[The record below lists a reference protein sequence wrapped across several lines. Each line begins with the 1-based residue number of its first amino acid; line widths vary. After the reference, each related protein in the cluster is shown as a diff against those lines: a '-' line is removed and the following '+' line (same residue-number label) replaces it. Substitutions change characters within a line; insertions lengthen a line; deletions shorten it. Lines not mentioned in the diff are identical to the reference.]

1 MASMTAPPAITLR
14 FDAGTL
20 LLDGFLEG
28 ASEGATLPG
37 CVWDPRVRRYRAP
50 AWRYRE
56 LVTALTRMARAGTLS
71 FTDEA
76 RGYNTLSVTHRAQRT
91 PFEHQREAI
100 AAWRAAGNRGVV
112 VLPTGAGKSYVAEMA
127 IALAQRSA
135 LVVAPTLDLM
145 NQWYDVLVTAFG
157 EKVGLLGGGYHE
169 PGDLTVSTYD
179 SAWMHMDRLGARWGL
194 IIYDECHHLPGASF
208 LGSAESAIAPF
219 RLGLTATLERSDGRE
234 ALLDDRVGA
243 VVYSRGIK
251 ELAGDHLAE
260 YSVET
265 MMVDLT
271 PEEAA
276 AYNEHRETY
285 RSFVSSEGIRM
296 ASPDG
301 WARFLQASARSPE
314 GRRALLSYQQQKR
327 IALASQGKLEV
338 LEGLLRQHAKDRTLI
353 FTNDNDTVYA
363 IARRFLIPA
372 ITHQTDVKERREVLE
387 RFNSGAYPA
396 VVTSRVLNEGVNIP
410 EARVAIVLSG
420 TASVREHVQRLG
432 RILRRQE
439 GKTAILYE
447 VITRGTA
454 EEHQSGRRREHD
466 AYR

>member
-1 MASMTAPPAITLR
+1 MTAPPAITLR
-14 FDAGTL
+14 FDAGDPPARRL
-20 LLDGFLEG
+20 RRGRQRG
-28 ASEGATLPG
+28 RHPPG

-50 AWRYRE
+50 RLALPRAWSPPSPR
-56 LVTALTRMARAGTLS
+56 LARAGGSLLR
-71 FTDEA
+71 
-76 RGYNTLSVTHRAQRT
+76 RGPRVQHLSVTHRAQRT

-234 ALLDDRVGA
+234 ALLNDRVGA

-314 GRRALLSYQQQKR
+314 GPPGAALLPAASASRWPRRASWRCSK
-327 IALASQGKLEV
+327 ACS
-338 LEGLLRQHAKDRTLI
+338 DST
-353 FTNDNDTVYA
+353 
-363 IARRFLIPA
+363 P
-372 ITHQTDVKERREVLE
+372 
-387 RFNSGAYPA
+387 
-396 VVTSRVLNEGVNIP
+396 
-410 EARVAIVLSG
+410 G
-420 TASVREHVQRLG
+420 TAR
-432 RILRRQE
+432 
-439 GKTAILYE
+439 
-447 VITRGTA
+447 
-454 EEHQSGRRREHD
+454 
-466 AYR
+466 

>member
-1 MASMTAPPAITLR
+1 MTLAITLR

-20 LLDGFLEG
+20 LLDGAPQDF
-28 ASEGATLPG
+28 ASPAGS
-37 CVWDPRVRRYRAP
+37 VWDPRVKQWRAP
-50 AWRYRE
+50 AWKYRE
-56 LVTALTRMARAGTLS
+56 VLTALTRAARAGEIEV
-71 FTDEA
+71 TDAA
-76 RGYNTLSVTHRAQRT
+76 RAYNTLTLTHRAQRP
-91 PFEHQREAI
+91 PFAHQTEAV
-100 AAWRAAGNRGVV
+100 AAWKRAGNRGVV
-112 VLPTGAGKSYVAEMA
+112 VLPTGSGKSYVAEMA
-127 IALAQRSA
+127 IATAQRSA

-169 PGDLTVSTYD
+169 PADLTVSTYD

-194 IIYDECHHLPGASF
+194 LIFDECHHLPGASY
-208 LGSAESAIAPF
+208 LGAAESSLAPF

-243 VVYSRGIK
+243 VVYAKGIK
-251 ELAGDHLAE
+251 ELAGDHLAD
-260 YSVET
+260 YSIET
-265 MMVDLT
+265 LMVDLT
-271 PEEAA
+271 PDEAE
-276 AYNEHRETY
+276 AYGLHRETY
-285 RSFVSSEGIRM
+285 RDFVAGEGIRM
-296 ASPDG
+296 GSPDG
-301 WARFLQASARSPE
+301 WQRFLMASARSSE
-314 GRRALLSYQQQKR
+314 GRRAFLSYQLQKR
-327 IALASQGKLEV
+327 IALASEGKIEV

-353 FTNDNDTVYA
+353 FTNDNDTVYT
-363 IARRFLIPA
+363 IARRFLVPA
-372 ITHQTDVKERREVLE
+372 ITHQTDVKERREILE
-387 RFNSGAYPA
+387 RFNDGRYPA

-439 GKTAILYE
+439 GKRAILYE

-454 EEHQSGRRREHD
+454 EEHQSDRRREHD

>member
-1 MASMTAPPAITLR
+1 MPPMAAQPSITLR

-20 LLDGFLEG
+20 LIDGFLEG

-37 CVWDPRVRRYRAP
+37 CVWDARVQRLRSP

-56 LVTALTRMARAGTLS
+56 VVTALTRLARGGTIA

-76 RGYNTLSVTHRAQRT
+76 RGYAVLEVTHRAQRT
-91 PFEHQREAI
+91 PFEHQREAV

-145 NQWYDVLVTAFG
+145 NQWYDILLTAFG

-169 PGDLTVSTYD
+169 PGDLTVATYD

-194 IIYDECHHLPGASF
+194 VIYDECHHLPGASY
-208 LGSAESAIAPF
+208 LGAAEASIAPF

-234 ALLDDRVGA
+234 ALLNDRVGP

-251 ELAGDHLAE
+251 DLAGDHLAE
-260 YSVET
+260 YTVET
-265 MMVDLT
+265 LMVDLT
-271 PEEAA
+271 ADEAT

-285 RSFVSSEGIRM
+285 RNFVTDEGIRM

-301 WARFLQASARSPE
+301 WARFLQASARSPA

-327 IALASQGKLEV
+327 IALASQGKIDV
-338 LEGLLRQHAKDRTLI
+338 LEGLLRQHAKDRTII

-420 TASVREHVQRLG
+420 TGSVREHVQRLG

-439 GKTAILYE
+439 GKRAVLYE
-447 VITRGTA
+447 VITRGTG